1 MFYQTLDLLGLDSD
15 QQSRVLTHLCEP
27 HRYYHNAS
35 PVSEIINNA
44 KEVCVTGSSAYLY
57 MVAAAWF
64 HDIVYDIGSDTNEY
78 NSALMAQEMI
88 CNSDID
94 PNVIYDIIISTKYHN
109 PTNYLEEMFC
119 DLDML
124 ILASPHELYRDY
136 VRKIRMEY
144 SSVSDY
150 DFNMGRAKFLKKM
163 VGRQIFHTMT
173 SHERKAKENVELELA
188 ELLMKISG
196 GVS

>member
-35 PVSEIINNA
+35 HVSEIIGNID
-44 KEVCVTGSSAYLY
+44 EVCAKGSSTYLY
-57 MVAAAWF
+57 MIAAAWF
-64 HDIVYDIGSDTNEY
+64 HDVIYEIGSDNNEFH
-78 NSALMAQEMI
+78 SALMAQEMI

-94 PNVIYDIIISTKYHN
+94 PNVIYDIILSTRYHN
-109 PTNYLEEMFC
+109 PTNFLEEMFC

-124 ILASPHELYRDY
+124 ILASPPVLYRDY

-144 SSVSDY
+144 SSVSDH
-150 DFNMGRAKFLKKM
+150 DFNMGRAKFLKSM
-163 VGRQIFHTMT
+163 MNRQIFYTMT
-173 SHERKAKENVELELA
+173 SHERQAKENIELELA

-196 GVS
+196 GQS